1 MKYVKFLLLVICFTS
16 CKYFDKK
23 KVNAQDLLNQ
33 ELKTFNWNE
42 VDEYPSFTTCDSSN
56 IKSARKACFENTI
69 TSYIFEHLNAQNII
83 VLETIDDTLV
93 MTIEIS
99 DKGDLNVLNI
109 ENNELVQEHIPNID
123 SLLISG
129 LDSLPK
135 VYPAIKRG
143 QHVKTQ
149 FELPIIIRVN

>member
-1 MKYVKFLLLVICFTS
+1 MKYVKFIFLIFCLTS

-23 KVNAQDLLNQ
+23 KVNAEELLNQ

-42 VDEYPSFTTCDSSN
+42 VDEYPSFATCDSSN
-56 IKSARKACFENTI
+56 KKSARKACFENTI
-69 TSYIFEHLNAQNII
+69 TSYIFDHLNAQNII
-83 VLETIDDTLV
+83 VLEALNDTLE

-109 ENNELVQEHIPNID
+109 KNSALVQEQIPNID

-135 VYPAIKRG
+135 IYPAIKRG

-149 FELPIIIRVN
+149 FELPIIIKVN